1 MIMTTLMNYDTP
13 GRKMLAAVIGQ
24 ALTPDQLTMAH
35 HLMAAEKPGRPAP
48 RPEDVLFWLR
58 LNMPSAAERIDELL
72 HPAE

>member
-48 RPEDVLFWLR
+48 RAEDILYWLR
-58 LNMPSAAERIDELL
+58 LNMPAAAERVDALL